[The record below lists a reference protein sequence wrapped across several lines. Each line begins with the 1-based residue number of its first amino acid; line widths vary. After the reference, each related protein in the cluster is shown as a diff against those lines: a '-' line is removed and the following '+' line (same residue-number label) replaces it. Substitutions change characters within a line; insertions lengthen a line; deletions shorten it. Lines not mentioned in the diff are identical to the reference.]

1 MNFAME
7 TVDKDGQMV
16 LFMRDSGNL
25 ERQMDKVNF
34 TTLMV
39 TSMREN
45 GLMIKLMAMAP
56 TLMQMALNMS
66 DSGETINNTVL
77 VLKLGLTEQSM
88 KETTQKERSTVG
100 ENLHSQTDLFTK
112 GSST

>member
-1 MNFAME
+1 MNYEMV
-7 TVDKDGQMV
+7 TVDKDGQMG
-16 LFMRDSGNL
+16 LFMRGSGNL
-25 ERQMDKVNF
+25 VKPMDKVNF

-39 TSMREN
+39 TFMRAN

-56 TLMQMALNMS
+56 TLMQMAQNMS
-66 DSGETINNTVL
+66 ASGETINNTVL

-100 ENLHSQTDLFTK
+100 ENLLSQTDLFTK
-112 GSST
+112 GSSI

>member
-25 ERQMDKVNF
+25 ERLMDKVNF

-39 TSMREN
+39 TSTKESGKMTRQMER
-45 GLMIKLMAMAP
+45 AP

-66 DSGETINNTVL
+66 DSGVTINNTVL
-77 VLKLGLTEQSM
+77 VLKLGLMEQSM
-88 KETTQKERSTVG
+88 RETTQKERSTVG
-100 ENLHSQTDLFTK
+100 ENLLSQTVLFTK

>member
-16 LFMRDSGNL
+16 LFTKDSGNL
-25 ERQMDKVNF
+25 ERLMDKVNF

-77 VLKLGLTEQSM
+77 VLKLGLMEQSM

-100 ENLHSQTDLFTK
+100 ENLLSQTDLFTK

>member
-25 ERQMDKVNF
+25 ERLMDKVNF

>member
-100 ENLHSQTDLFTK
+100 ENLLSQTVLFTK